1 MDYNNTSDKSS
12 CRTWSL
18 KDCSLYT
25 DESSP
30 SNEFIY
36 LYHLFFVDTLKIA
49 QYNTSQLSYNSHLKK
64 NINKIKKKNPKNY

>member
-18 KDCSLYT
+18 KDRSLYT
-25 DESSP
+25 DQSSP

-36 LYHLFFVDTLKIA
+36 LCHLFFVDTLKIA
-49 QYNTSQLSYNSHLKK
+49 QYNTSQLSSNSHLKK
-64 NINKIKKKNPKNY
+64 K